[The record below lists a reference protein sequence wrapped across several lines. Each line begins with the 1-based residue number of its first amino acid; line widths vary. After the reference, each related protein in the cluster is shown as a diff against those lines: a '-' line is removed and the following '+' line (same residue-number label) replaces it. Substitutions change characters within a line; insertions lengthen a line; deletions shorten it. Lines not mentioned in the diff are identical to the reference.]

1 MNFLKDVITYVR
13 RIIKSP
19 SNTDISDN
27 LIIDYINRFWIMDVD
42 ARMQLFDLKT
52 KYQFQTEPGV
62 DQYNMPLYNVQS
74 ETPNSSSAQDIGM
87 YPVYQGFLGPAYING
102 VQVSFQTERNLF
114 FRNFPNVVQQ
124 SNVVGM
130 GNGTAGPYTLRF
142 TISPNNS
149 LPINPPIQYLL
160 RGHVDITG
168 IIATGSNVDPFFGS
182 TLSNDN
188 AIPPETPVMN
198 IPSTSIYP
206 AVYFTSI
213 DANGNSI
220 VVQDSG
226 QFLQS
231 PGPINNANLGLL
243 MEPGNAPYGYSALS
257 NGYVSTFEITGVT
270 QASPAVLTATTNF
283 VVGQIIQIANVG
295 GMTELNGNSYTV
307 VAVDATTVTINVDSS
322 GFTAYTTG
330 GSATG
335 FQNVIN
341 YLTGEAIVTF
351 PAAIPSGAQI
361 NGQCFFFQSGLP
373 RAVLFNNNII
383 TLRSPPDRQYLVE
396 LEAYLSPA
404 AFFNTSA
411 AIPFGY
417 MAEYIARGA
426 ARKIL
431 SDTGDVEQF
440 MFYEPLFIEQENLVW
455 KRSQRQFT
463 ATRTHTIYSQGGG
476 QGNLGFNNFSG
487 VNSL

>member
-1 MNFLKDVITYVR
+1 MHFLNDIITYVR

-27 LIIDYINRFWIMDVD
+27 LIIDYINRFWITDVD

-52 KYQFQTEPGV
+52 KYQFQTSPGV

-74 ETPNSSSAQDIGM
+74 ETPGSPNAQDIGM

-102 VQVSFQTERNLF
+102 VQISFQTERNLF

-124 SNVVGM
+124 SNVVGT
-130 GNGTAGPYTLRF
+130 GNGTAGPYTLQF
-142 TISPNNS
+142 TVAPGLNS
-149 LPINPPIQYLL
+149 VPLNPPVNYLL

-168 IIATGSNVDPFFGS
+168 IIATGSNVDPYFGS
-182 TLSNDN
+182 TINPL
-188 AIPPETPVMN
+188 

-213 DANGNSI
+213 DVNGNSI

-243 MEPGNAPYGYSALS
+243 MQPGNAPYAYSALS
-257 NGYVSTFEITGVT
+257 PGYVLSFAITGIT
-270 QASPAVLTATTNF
+270 QATQAVLTATTSL
-283 VVGQIIQIANVG
+283 VVGQTVQIASVG
-295 GMTELNGNSYTV
+295 GMVELNNNSYTV
-307 VAVDATTVTINVDSS
+307 VANSGTTLTLNVDST
-322 GFTAYTTG
+322 GFTAYTAG
-330 GSATG
+330 GTVTG

-351 PAAIPSGAQI
+351 PAIIPSGAQI
-361 NGQCFFFQSGLP
+361 NGQCYFFQSGLP

-396 LEAYLSPA
+396 LDAYLSPA

-417 MAEYIARGA
+417 MAEYISRGA

-440 MFYEPLFIEQENLVW
+440 MFYEPLFREQENLVW

-463 ATRTHTIYSQGGG
+463 ATRTQTIYSQGGG
-476 QGNLGFNNFSG
+476 QGNLGYNSFSG
-487 VNSL
+487 VNSS